1 MDEDLKTAKIHR
13 PKNTNL
19 TAILQQKKDLN
30 QMAKGMFSE
39 NTKKQM
45 QQDVD
50 SALSQVL
57 AFESFR
63 QFQADMETLRKKCQG
78 RVEENENLAK
88 SVKSNQQQR
97 KLISMI
103 ADAKGVKAE
112 DIKEADVISQNV
124 ELPIEVMSLQFL
136 YKRKFE
142 KQYGVV
148 LDRPEGSKGDG
159 KGGKGGTTPTQKSFL
174 VRGLKDE
181 VSTCIKALRALNLR
195 EQKVMEGLTSKQ
207 EDAIMN
213 VQQAKLEVDY
223 PSVFLHRGQRPG
235 ASQGDRRVITL
246 YGPPKEVAACSQSI
260 QDNLP
265 EEPVSNPP
273 MVMQVDK
280 DLAKCFIGAGGG
292 TVSKVESET
301 STSIKVSNHQ
311 SKDDGEQATIRI
323 TGDKANQEKARAKI
337 NAFLGTLT
345 SCLVEAGP
353 EAVSKLYESAA
364 PRKGKGKNK
373 GGEDATNSKFAELWN
388 SSGLT
393 CLKKAG
399 GVQLV
404 GDKAAVTKWKAV
416 LKECLLEAGTVPLT
430 IKLSFEQARLLSQER
445 LDSVL
450 ASSGAQKVQK
460 VSKGRE
466 SFIEVT
472 GGDDEKEKA
481 KTAIQEINDKMSSF
495 ETIEDVDESSPRY
508 LTSKGVARSVEQ
520 AHDVCVTVDRKGQS
534 VKITGGVDN
543 IAAAKKQLEQIL
555 SSSAST
561 TREIEIEWDEGRVV
575 IGKGGSTVDRI
586 RRESGVESVKVEE
599 SEDKKK
605 VVLRGRQDACEVA
618 EKMIKQALQKDKER
632 AAERAAKAES
642 KGASNNVADKS
653 VAKEA
658 AEPVA
663 PSEEKRPSEKK
674 WSKSSTTVEYKEDK
688 DSFPSLGPGGGKPG
702 SKEGQRIPKNSA
714 WKSAEE
720 EVAADNPA
728 MAGDDAAAEED
739 EQ

>member
-1 MDEDLKTAKIHR
+1 LRLMG
-13 PKNTNL
+13 
-19 TAILQQKKDLN
+19 KDV
-30 QMAKGMFSE
+30 FSE
-39 NTKKQM
+39 NTRKQM
-45 QQDVD
+45 QLDVQD
-50 SALSQVL
+50 ALSKAL
-57 AFESFR
+57 AFDSFR
-63 QFQADMETLRKKCQG
+63 HFQSDMAEIKEKCQK
-78 RVEENENLAK
+78 RIEANELIAK

-97 KLISMI
+97 KLISMV
-103 ADAKGVKAE
+103 AEAKGVKAE

-159 KGGKGGTTPTQKSFL
+159 KGGKGGTIPTQKSFL
-174 VRGLKDE
+174 IRGLKDE
-181 VSTCIKALRALNLR
+181 VSACIKALRALNLR

-213 VQQAKLEVDY
+213 VQQAKLEEDY
-223 PSVFLHRGQRPG
+223 PSVFIHRGQRPG

-364 PRKGKGKNK
+364 PRKGKGKGK
-373 GGEDATNSKFAELWN
+373 GSGKGKKKGGEDGGEDATNSKFAELWN

-481 KTAIQEINDKMSSF
+481 KMAIQEINDKMSSF
-495 ETIEDVDESSPRY
+495 ETIEDVDESSTRY

-605 VVLRGRQDACEVA
+605 VVLRGREDACEVA

-642 KGASNNVADKS
+642 KGASNNVADKT

-720 EVAADNPA
+720 EVAADDPA
-728 MAGDDAAAEED
+728 MAGDDAAAED